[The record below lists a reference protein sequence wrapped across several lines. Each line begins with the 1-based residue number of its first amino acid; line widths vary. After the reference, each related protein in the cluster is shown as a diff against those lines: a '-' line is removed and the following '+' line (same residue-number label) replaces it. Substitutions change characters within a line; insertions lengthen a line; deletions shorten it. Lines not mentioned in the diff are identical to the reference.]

1 MVIRRFLKMGKFASL
16 TGLIDFNYK
25 GGQKY
30 SQQNEYIEDD
40 QLSYYCTS
48 NDLNSLAQY
57 INNLIQTLRNLSYQ
71 NYSLPASVVQRKDY
85 STPGMLIV
93 SRSKYAN
100 NC

>member
-1 MVIRRFLKMGKFASL
+1 MGKFASL
-16 TGLIDFNYK
+16 TGLIDFNYN

-57 INNLIQTLRNLSYQ
+57 INNLI
-71 NYSLPASVVQRKDY
+71 
-85 STPGMLIV
+85 
-93 SRSKYAN
+93 
-100 NC
+100 